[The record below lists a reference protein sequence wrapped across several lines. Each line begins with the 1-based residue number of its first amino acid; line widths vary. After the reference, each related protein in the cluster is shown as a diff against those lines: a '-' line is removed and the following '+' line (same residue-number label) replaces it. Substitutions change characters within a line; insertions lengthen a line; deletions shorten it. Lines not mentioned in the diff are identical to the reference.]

1 MLHLCMCAHAHPDSL
16 AHDDFLARTWHPLPA
31 TPTTCYQPLYYPSY
45 RVLPTTPTPTYYP
58 YYPYYALRVR
68 TVLYPYYP
76 CYLLL
81 ATPSCLLPLGTTP
94 NYPSERFMY
103 RVYVF
108 SMCC

>member
-1 MLHLCMCAHAHPDSL
+1 MCMQIWVALDLLHVDSPTTISL
-16 AHDDFLARTWHPLPA
+16 T

-58 YYPYYALRVR
+58 YYPYYPLR

-81 ATPSCLLPLGTTP
+81 ASYSFLPATPR
-94 NYPSERFMY
+94 NYP
-103 RVYVF
+103 
-108 SMCC
+108 